1 MLAALRKFMALPYE
15 EKKQMGLN
23 ARTKME
29 REFDRQQVVN
39 AYIEEIKSL

>member
-1 MLAALRKFMALPYE
+1 MALSYE

-23 ARTKME
+23 ARAKME

-39 AYIEEIKSL
+39 AYIEEITSLCTY